1 MKPKMRIR
9 EFREAAGL
17 NQPELGEIIHKS
29 GSTIKSWEA
38 GKSFPNADSVWQ
50 MCELFHTD
58 PNTLMGW
65 YDTHPREDAPPLA
78 ADEANVINGYRSCT
92 PEWRRNVRMSVE
104 AAAGASLKSAEC
116 PPLVIEE
123 TA

>member
-38 GKSFPNADSVWQ
+38 GKSFPNADSVCQ

-78 ADEANVINGYRSCT
+78 ADEADVINGYRSCT
-92 PEWRRNVRMSVE
+92 PEWKRHVRMDV
-104 AAAGASLKSAEC
+104 AL
-116 PPLVIEE
+116 PLGR
-123 TA
+123 T